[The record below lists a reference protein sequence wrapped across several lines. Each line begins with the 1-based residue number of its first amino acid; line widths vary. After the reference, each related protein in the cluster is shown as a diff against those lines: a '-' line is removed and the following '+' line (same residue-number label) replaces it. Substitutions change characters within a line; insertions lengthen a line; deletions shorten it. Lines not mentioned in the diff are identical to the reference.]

1 MFRKAIDFYHCKQK
15 KNQLYSE
22 ISTCNIFKKNMVVD
36 TLKTSSKG
44 IQIKANEVWGA
55 IRGLETLSQLII
67 CINNTVSGK
76 YKYFV
81 LKHSYAFLF

>member
-1 MFRKAIDFYHCKQK
+1 MIFTIVNKKKKPNYIQK
-15 KNQLYSE
+15 SVHV
-22 ISTCNIFKKNMVVD
+22 IFLKKNMVVD

-55 IRGLETLSQLII
+55 IRGLETLGQLII

>member
-1 MFRKAIDFYHCKQK
+1 MFGKAIDFYHCKQK
-15 KNQLYSE
+15 KPTTIFRNQYMSYL
-22 ISTCNIFKKNMVVD
+22 KKNMVVD

-67 CINNTVSGK
+67 CIKNTVSGK

>member
-1 MFRKAIDFYHCKQK
+1 MFDKAIDFYHCKQK
-15 KNQLYSE
+15 NHNYIQKSVHV
-22 ISTCNIFKKNMVVD
+22 IFLKKNMVVD

-55 IRGLETLSQLII
+55 IRGLETLGQLII

>member
-1 MFRKAIDFYHCKQK
+1 MNNNNNVWQSNLPYDCKQK
-15 KNQLYSE
+15 TQLYSE
-22 ISTCNIFKKNMVVD
+22 ISTLFKKKNMVVD

-67 CINNTVSGK
+67 CINNIVSGT
-76 YKYFV
+76 YEYF
-81 LKHSYAFLF
+81 Y

>member
-1 MFRKAIDFYHCKQK
+1 
-15 KNQLYSE
+15 
-22 ISTCNIFKKNMVVD
+22 MVVD

-81 LKHSYAFLF
+81 LKHSNAF

>member
-1 MFRKAIDFYHCKQK
+1 MAKQLIFTIVNK
-15 KNQLYSE
+15 KKPNYIQKSVHV
-22 ISTCNIFKKNMVVD
+22 IFLKKNMVVD

>member
-1 MFRKAIDFYHCKQK
+1 MAKQLIFTIVNK
-15 KNQLYSE
+15 KNHNYIQKSVHV
-22 ISTCNIFKKNMVVD
+22 IFFLKNMVVD

-67 CINNTVSGK
+67 CINNTVSGT
-76 YKYFV
+76 YKYF
-81 LKHSYAFLF
+81 Y

>member
-1 MFRKAIDFYHCKQK
+1 MFDKAIDFYHCKQK
-15 KNQLYSE
+15 NHN
-22 ISTCNIFKKNMVVD
+22 STCNILKKNMVVD

-55 IRGLETLSQLII
+55 IRGLETLGQLII

>member
-1 MFRKAIDFYHCKQK
+1 MSKQLLFYHCKHQK
-15 KNQLYSE
+15 QLYLE
-22 ISTCNIFKKNMVVD
+22 IINIFFKNMVVD

-67 CINNTVSGK
+67 CINNTVSGQ
-76 YKYFV
+76 
-81 LKHSYAFLF
+81 

>member
-1 MFRKAIDFYHCKQK
+1 
-15 KNQLYSE
+15 
-22 ISTCNIFKKNMVVD
+22 MVVD

-55 IRGLETLSQLII
+55 IRGLETLGQLII

-81 LKHSYAFLF
+81 LKHSKRIFILVYILMLNRYM

>member
-1 MFRKAIDFYHCKQK
+1 MIFTIVNK
-15 KNQLYSE
+15 KNHNYIQKSVHV
-22 ISTCNIFKKNMVVD
+22 IFKKKMVVD

-55 IRGLETLSQLII
+55 IRGLETLGQLII

-76 YKYFV
+76 YKYLV

>member
-1 MFRKAIDFYHCKQK
+1 
-15 KNQLYSE
+15 
-22 ISTCNIFKKNMVVD
+22 MVVD

-81 LKHSYAFLF
+81 FKHSYAFLF

>member
-1 MFRKAIDFYHCKQK
+1 MSKQLLFYHCKHQK
-15 KNQLYSE
+15 QLYLE
-22 ISTCNIFKKNMVVD
+22 IIKNIFFKNMVVD

-67 CINNTVSGK
+67 CINNTVSGQ
-76 YKYFV
+76 
-81 LKHSYAFLF
+81 

>member
-1 MFRKAIDFYHCKQK
+1 MFGKAIDFYHCKQK
-15 KNQLYSE
+15 KNNYIQKSVHV
-22 ISTCNIFKKNMVVD
+22 IFLKKNMVVD

-67 CINNTVSGK
+67 CINNTVSGT
-76 YKYFV
+76 YKYF
-81 LKHSYAFLF
+81 Y

>member
-1 MFRKAIDFYHCKQK
+1 MSKQLLFYHCNHQK
-15 KNQLYSE
+15 QLYLE
-22 ISTCNIFKKNMVVD
+22 IINNIFFKNMVVD

-67 CINNTVSGK
+67 CINNTVSGQ
-76 YKYFV
+76 
-81 LKHSYAFLF
+81 

>member
-1 MFRKAIDFYHCKQK
+1 MFGKAIYHCKQK
-15 KNQLYSE
+15 TQLYSE
-22 ISTCNIFKKNMVVD
+22 ISTLFLKKNMVVD

-67 CINNTVSGK
+67 CINNTVSGT
-76 YKYFV
+76 YKYF
-81 LKHSYAFLF
+81 Y

>member
-1 MFRKAIDFYHCKQK
+1 MFGKAIDFYHCKQK
-15 KNQLYSE
+15 KKKNNYIQKSVHV
-22 ISTCNIFKKNMVVD
+22 IFLKKNMVVD

-67 CINNTVSGK
+67 CINNTVSGT
-76 YKYFV
+76 YKYF
-81 LKHSYAFLF
+81 Y

>member
-1 MFRKAIDFYHCKQK
+1 MIFTIVNK
-15 KNQLYSE
+15 KNNK
-22 ISTCNIFKKNMVVD
+22 NIQKSVYVIFFKKNMVVD

-55 IRGLETLSQLII
+55 IRGLETLGQLII

>member
-1 MFRKAIDFYHCKQK
+1 MAKQLIFTIVNK
-15 KNQLYSE
+15 KKPQLYSE
-22 ISTCNIFKKNMVVD
+22 ISTCNILKKNMVVD

-81 LKHSYAFLF
+81 LKHSNAFLF